1 MTVLPRDA
9 LYRYTLFSGRLLCL
23 CSHCVLFT
31 TRCARSR
38 TMVFPFTFALNI
50 PDIINPF
57 NFRASNQAPATGT
70 NGHAVISHDSDMRR
84 SRAALQKITRLRPSR
99 SPSPLPLSRKRG
111 WEPSFSKPNYSTVTT
126 TLAST
131 SGYLDTPAK
140 YRQNIPTDEF
150 HHITMSDSIDLAC
163 NNQEEGV

>member
-1 MTVLPRDA
+1 
-9 LYRYTLFSGRLLCL
+9 
-23 CSHCVLFT
+23 
-31 TRCARSR
+31 
-38 TMVFPFTFALNI
+38 MVFPFTFALNI

-111 WEPSFSKPNYSTVTT
+111 WEPSLSEPSYSTT
-126 TLAST
+126 TLTST
-131 SGYLDTPAK
+131 AGYLDTPAK
-140 YRQNIPTDEF
+140 YRQTIPDEY

-163 NNQEEGV
+163 NQEEGVLQTHF

>member
-1 MTVLPRDA
+1 
-9 LYRYTLFSGRLLCL
+9 
-23 CSHCVLFT
+23 
-31 TRCARSR
+31 
-38 TMVFPFTFALNI
+38 MVFPFTFALNI

-111 WEPSFSKPNYSTVTT
+111 WEPSLSEPSYSTT
-126 TLAST
+126 TLTST
-131 SGYLDTPAK
+131 AGYLDTPAK
-140 YRQNIPTDEF
+140 YRQTIPDEY

-163 NNQEEGV
+163 NQEEGALQTHS

>member
-1 MTVLPRDA
+1 MTVPSRDA
-9 LYRYTLFSGRLLCL
+9 LYACSLATCVYVLTVLTVLTCALFIVQVG
-23 CSHCVLFT
+23 
-31 TRCARSR
+31 SR
-38 TMVFPFTFALNI
+38 TMVFPFTFALSI
-50 PDIINPF
+50 PGVINPF
-57 NFRASNQAPATGT
+57 NLRASNQTPVAG
-70 NGHAVISHDSDMRR
+70 NAVISHDSGTRR
-84 SRAALQKITRLRPSR
+84 SRAALQKINRPRPPR
-99 SPSPLPLSRKRG
+99 SPTPTPLSRKRG